1 MNEYVAIADIQSVL
15 SNQRLLPTIM
25 MWNRLECRP
34 RTKDFDR
41 ALQAEVRDALWM
53 LTKQWQM
60 GEFKADDAGS
70 PVTAKM
76 HMATTRLTKY
86 QADSHTA
93 QLFNEDVPLEAQVEQ
108 RPIPLFSGKQEIAL
122 DIRMLMGRQWLKLLT
137 KAGLSDAVR
146 REFIREYAITRPDPD
161 QRAAAPVCA
170 HQTAWQKFAAVAERM
185 MDGAKLYLYLT
196 ELATHHAYDNIT
208 STPLEKAALDQLA
221 VPFKNWFAQLFYQP
235 TNPENNA
242 WLPQR
247 LEYQFACSAPVAN
260 SEKIL
265 SAEEYYQ
272 GHLDW
277 YNFSVDQTRTT
288 LGTVINET
296 PATEVQETITRS
308 FMPNPVRFE
317 GMPHTRWWRFEDGK
331 TNFGD
336 IKPDTTDLNKLM
348 LIEFGLV
355 YANDWFLLPVTLP
368 SGSLCDVKGL
378 AVSNVFGERFWI
390 ESSSQGQDE
399 DPQRWTMYSH
409 NIAGHAQVPADLSML
424 VAPTVPKILE
434 GKPHEEIYLIRDEVA
449 NMVWGVETQ
458 ITLPS
463 GDSVPGREAAL
474 QTQRHY
480 QRLVAQENLGQ
491 PPPAAAEPVA
501 AIRYQ
506 LMNSVPEN
514 WIPFMP
520 VHKDN
525 DNREIQL
532 QRASMPRIIEGDSKP
547 IEKIKPRT
555 ALLREGLAANPA
567 QPYFIYEEEVPRAG
581 ARVSQSFQRTRWYGG
596 KVVTWFGVRKLTGR
610 GEGASGLAYDLIIPT
625 KKAE

>member
-15 SNQRLLPTIM
+15 IKQRLLPTIM

-70 PVTAKM
+70 PVTAKI
-76 HMATTRLTKY
+76 HMATSRLTKY
-86 QADSHTA
+86 QADGHAA
-93 QLFNEDVPLEAQVEQ
+93 QSFNEAVPLEAQVEQ
-108 RPIPLFSGKQEIAL
+108 RPIPLFSGTQEIAL
-122 DIRMLMGRQWLKLLT
+122 DIRLLMGRHWLKLIT
-137 KAGLSDAVR
+137 KAGLGALHKK
-146 REFIREYAITRPDPD
+146 FIQEYAITRPDPD
-161 QRAAAPVCA
+161 RRDDAQVCA
-170 HQTAWQKFAAVAERM
+170 HQNAWQKFAAAAERM
-185 MDGAKLYLYLT
+185 MDGASLYLYL
-196 ELATHHAYDNIT
+196 LSPGSPHAHHNIT
-208 STPLEKAALDQLA
+208 TVQSEMDILETLETP
-221 VPFKNWFAQLFYQP
+221 FIHWFQQLFYQP
-235 TNPENNA
+235 ADPDNDA
-242 WLPQR
+242 WLSER
-247 LEYQFACSAPVAN
+247 LEYQFACSAPVGGT
-260 SEKIL
+260 EKIL
-265 SAEEYYQ
+265 RAEEYYH

-277 YNFSVDQTRTT
+277 YNFSVDQTRST
-288 LGTVINET
+288 LGPVVNET
-296 PATEVQETITRS
+296 PATAVQETITRS

-409 NIAGHAQVPADLSML
+409 NVAGHANVPADMSLL
-424 VAPTVPKILE
+424 VAPAVPKILE
-434 GKPHEEIYLIRDEVA
+434 GKPLEEIYLIRDEVA

-458 ITLPS
+458 IALPS
-463 GDSVPGREAAL
+463 GDSMPGREAAL

-480 QRLVAQENLGQ
+480 QRLVAHENLGQ
-491 PPPAAAEPVA
+491 PPLAVAEPVA

-525 DNREIQL
+525 DKREIQL
-532 QRASMPRIIEGDSKP
+532 QRASMPRLIEGDSKP

-555 ALLREGLAANPA
+555 TLLREGLATVPA

-581 ARVSQSFQRTRWYGG
+581 VRVFQSFQRTRWYGG
-596 KVVTWFGVRKLTGR
+596 KVVTWFGVRKQTGR
-610 GEGASGLAYDLIIPT
+610 GEGASGLAYDLIVPT

>member
-15 SNQRLLPTIM
+15 SKQRLLPTIM

-86 QADSHTA
+86 QADGHSV
-93 QLFNEDVPLEAQVEQ
+93 QSFNEAVPLEAQVEQ

-122 DIRMLMGRQWLKLLT
+122 DIRLLMGRQWLKWLT
-137 KAGLSDAVR
+137 KAGLSDVVR
-146 REFIREYAITRPDPD
+146 REFIREYAIARPDPD
-161 QRAAAPVCA
+161 QRGTAPVCA
-170 HQTAWQKFAAVAERM
+170 HQTAWQKFAAAADRM

-196 ELATHHAYDNIT
+196 ELATHRAYDNIT
-208 STPLEKAALDQLA
+208 STPLEKAALAMLEM
-221 VPFKNWFAQLFYQP
+221 PFINWFQQLFYQP
-235 TNPENNA
+235 TNPGNDA

-247 LEYQFACSAPVAN
+247 LEYQFACSAPVGN

-277 YNFSVDQTRTT
+277 YNFSVDQTRST
-288 LGTVINET
+288 LGPVVTNPPI
-296 PATEVQETITRS
+296 ADVQATITRS

-355 YANDWFLLPVTLP
+355 YANDWFLLPVTLA
-368 SGSLCDVKGL
+368 SGSLCDIKGL

-399 DPQRWTMYSH
+399 DPQRWTMYSQ
-409 NIAGHAQVPADLSML
+409 NIAGHANVPADMSILI
-424 VAPTVPKILE
+424 APAIPKILE
-434 GKPHEEIYLIRDEVA
+434 GKPLEEIYLIRDEVA

-463 GDSVPGREAAL
+463 GDSMPGREAAL
-474 QTQRHY
+474 QMQRHY

-532 QRASMPRIIEGDSKP
+532 QRASMPRIIEGDTKP

-567 QPYFIYEEEVPRAG
+567 QAYYIYEEEVPRAG
-581 ARVSQSFQRTRWYGG
+581 ARVCQSFQRTRWYGG
-596 KVVTWFGVRKLTGR
+596 KVVTWLGVRKLTGR
-610 GEGASGLAYDLIIPT
+610 GEGASGLAYDLIVPT
-625 KKAE
+625 KKVE